1 MSEMALGILYGICI
15 GIVITLTAAIF
26 LSWRDKRTG
35 RIDIP
40 DIKRDSQGDLWVVT
54 EYHDGY
60 TCMVKLI
67 PEYIE
72 DLKGDLNEQAIRH
85 S

>member
-1 MSEMALGILYGICI
+1 MSEMTLGILYGICI
-15 GIVITLTAAIF
+15 GIVITLTAVIF

-67 PEYIE
+67 PENIE
-72 DLKGDLNEQAIRH
+72 NLKGDLNEQAIRH

>member
-1 MSEMALGILYGICI
+1 MSEMTLGILYGICI
-15 GIVITLTAAIF
+15 GIVITLTAAVF
-26 LSWRDKRTG
+26 LSWRDRRTG
-35 RIDIP
+35 RVNIP

-72 DLKGDLNEQAIRH
+72 DLKGDIQSSLTKYK
-85 S
+85 